1 VVAVTAVRVAALR
14 LGPEIG
20 ALEANRRAT
29 VSAIE
34 EAAAAGAELV
44 VLPELAI
51 SGYVFSGADEAHE
64 CAEPAAGPTTE
75 AWQGAAERT
84 GCTVVGGLCE
94 LDGSGR
100 LRNSAVV
107 VDASGL
113 LAVYRK
119 LHLWGRETLMFVA
132 GDEPPPVVET
142 GCGRIG
148 VGICY
153 DLWFPELARSLAM
166 RGADILAAPSN
177 LSASPA
183 QPGLPHLDVVVAI
196 ATAHVNR
203 MHVVVADRWRDERGE
218 RWLGASLVV
227 AADGIVLAQSLD
239 GARPGAVHAGLEL
252 ASARDKRW
260 GEHND
265 LAGDRRP
272 ARVYPD

>member
-1 VVAVTAVRVAALR
+1 MALTVVRVSAVR

-20 ALEANRRAT
+20 ALEANRRAS

-34 EAAAAGAELV
+34 AAAAAGAELV
-44 VLPELAI
+44 VLPELAV
-51 SGYVFSGADEAHE
+51 SGYVFSGADEAHA
-64 CAEPAAGPTTE
+64 CAEPVPGPTTE
-75 AWQGAAERT
+75 AWQAAAVPT
-84 GCTVVGGLCE
+84 GCAVVGGLCE
-94 LDGSGR
+94 LDSSGR

-107 VDASGL
+107 VDGSGV

-132 GDEPPPVVET
+132 GEEPPPVVET
-142 GCGRIG
+142 RAGRIG

-153 DLWFPELARSLAM
+153 DLWFPELARSLAA

-203 MHVVVADRWRDERGE
+203 IHVVVADRWRAERGE
-218 RWLGASLVV
+218 QWLGASLVV
-227 AADGIVLAQSLD
+227 AADGMVVTQSLD
-239 GARPGAVHAGLEL
+239 GSQPGSVLADLDL

-260 GEHND
+260 GELND
-265 LAGDRRP
+265 LAGDRRQ
-272 ARVYPD
+272 ARFYPG

>member
-1 VVAVTAVRVAALR
+1 MR

-34 EAAAAGAELV
+34 AAAAAGADLV

-51 SGYVFSGADEAHE
+51 SGYVFSGADEAHA
-64 CAEPAAGPTTE
+64 CAEPVPGATTE
-75 AWQGAAERT
+75 AWQEAAGRT

-94 LDGSGR
+94 LDEAGR
-100 LRNSAVV
+100 LRNSAAV

-113 LAVYRK
+113 RAVYRK

-142 GCGRIG
+142 QAGRIG

-153 DLWFPELARSLAM
+153 DLWFPEFARSLAL
-166 RGADILAAPSN
+166 RGADILVAPSN

-203 MHVVVADRWRDERGE
+203 MHVVVADRCRDERGE
-218 RWLGASLVV
+218 RWLGAALVV
-227 AADGIVLAQSLD
+227 AADGTLLAQSLD
-239 GARPGAVHAGLEL
+239 GAQPGSVL
-252 ASARDKRW
+252 ADLDLGGARDKRW

-265 LAGDRRP
+265 LVGDRRP
-272 ARVYPD
+272 ADLYPG

>member
-1 VVAVTAVRVAALR
+1 LALTVVRVAALR

-20 ALEANRRAT
+20 ALEVNRRAS

-34 EAAAAGAELV
+34 AAAAAGAELV
-44 VLPELAI
+44 VLPELAV
-51 SGYVFSGADEAHE
+51 SGYVFSGAEEAHS
-64 CAEPAAGPTTE
+64 CAEPAPGATTE
-75 AWQGAAERT
+75 AWQAAAERT

-94 LDGSGR
+94 LDSAGH

-113 LAVYRK
+113 RAIYRK

-132 GDEPPPVVET
+132 GDEPAPVVET
-142 GCGRIG
+142 PAGRIG

-153 DLWFPELARSLAM
+153 DLWFPELARSLAL

-177 LSASPA
+177 LSASPP
-183 QPGLPHLDVVVAI
+183 QRGLPHLDVVVAI
-196 ATAHVNR
+196 STAHVNR
-203 MHVVVADRWRDERGE
+203 MHVVVADRCRVERGE
-218 RWLGASLVV
+218 GWLGASLVV
-227 AADGIVLAQSLD
+227 AADGTVMAQSFDGAQPGSVLADLD
-239 GARPGAVHAGLEL
+239 L

-260 GEHND
+260 GEYND

-272 ARVYPD
+272 ARVYPE

>member
-1 VVAVTAVRVAALR
+1 LALTVVRVAAVR

-20 ALEANRRAT
+20 ALEVNRRAS

-44 VLPELAI
+44 VLPELAV
-51 SGYVFSGADEAHE
+51 SGYVFSGADEAQA
-64 CAEPAAGPTTE
+64 CAEPVPGPTTE
-75 AWQGAAERT
+75 AWKAAAARA

-107 VDASGL
+107 VDGSGV

-142 GCGRIG
+142 RAGRIG

-153 DLWFPELARSLAM
+153 DLWFPELARSLAL

-177 LSASPA
+177 LSASPP
-183 QPGLPHLDVVVAI
+183 QPGLPHLYVVVAI

-203 MHVVVADRWRDERGE
+203 MHVVLADRCRAERGE
-218 RWLGASLVV
+218 QWLGASLVV
-227 AADGIVLAQSLD
+227 AADGTVMAQSLD
-239 GARPGAVHAGLEL
+239 GAHPGSALADLDLAG
-252 ASARDKRW
+252 ARDKRW

-265 LAGDRRP
+265 LAGDRRE
-272 ARVYPD
+272 ARFYPG

>member
-1 VVAVTAVRVAALR
+1 MALTVVRVAALR

-20 ALEANRRAT
+20 ALEANRRAS

-34 EAAAAGAELV
+34 AAAGAGAELV
-44 VLPELAI
+44 VLPELAV
-51 SGYVFSGADEAHE
+51 SGYVFSGADEARA
-64 CAEPAAGPTTE
+64 CAEPAPGATTE

-94 LDGSGR
+94 LDSSGR

-113 LAVYRK
+113 RAVYRK

-132 GDEPPPVVET
+132 GDEAPPVVET
-142 GCGRIG
+142 HAGRIG

-153 DLWFPELARSLAM
+153 DLWFTELARSLAL

-177 LSASPA
+177 LSANAP

-196 ATAHVNR
+196 AAAHVNR
-203 MHVVVADRWRDERGE
+203 MHVVVADRCRDERGE

-227 AADGIVLAQSLD
+227 AADGTVMAQSFDGAQPGVVLADLD
-239 GARPGAVHAGLEL
+239 L

-265 LAGDRRP
+265 LIGDRRP
-272 ARVYPD
+272 ARFYPG

>member
-1 VVAVTAVRVAALR
+1 MALTVVRVAAVR

-20 ALEANRRAT
+20 ALEANRRAS

-34 EAAAAGAELV
+34 EAAAAEAELV
-44 VLPELAI
+44 VLPELAA
-51 SGYVFSGADEAHE
+51 SGYVFSGADEAHS
-64 CAEPAAGPTTE
+64 CAEPVPGPTTE
-75 AWQGAAERT
+75 AWQAAAART

-107 VDASGL
+107 VDASGVL
-113 LAVYRK
+113 VVYRK

-132 GDEPPPVVET
+132 GDDPPPVVET
-142 GCGRIG
+142 RAGRIG

-153 DLWFPELARSLAM
+153 DLWFPELARSLAL

-177 LSASPA
+177 LSASPP

-203 MHVVVADRWRDERGE
+203 MHVVVADRCRAERGE
-218 RWLGASLVV
+218 QWLGASLVV
-227 AADGIVLAQSLD
+227 AADGTVAAQSLD
-239 GARPGAVHAGLEL
+239 GARPGSALADLDL

-265 LAGDRRP
+265 LAGDRRQ
-272 ARVYPD
+272 ARFYPG